1 MNAIREN
8 YVLILLL
15 ILAIAGT
22 FLWLL
27 RFRERLKISWWG
39 ALLMAI
45 GHVLFG
51 VVCVHV
57 FARFEGASIGA
68 MSIFGA
74 VFLMPIALYLD
85 SKILRCPASE
95 TFDILVIPMIFTLLL
110 TRINCLIGGCCYGVP
125 IGATHLRW
133 PTREAEILFYLVFI
147 FIEGPKVFKGET
159 SGEVYPL
166 YMGSYGLARAIIEC
180 FRYSAGTKTIFHFSH
195 IWAILSITLG
205 FGIYFELSERI
216 RRKKKR
222 N

>member
-1 MNAIREN
+1 MSAIREN

-27 RFRERLKISWWG
+27 RFRERLKISWWA

-74 VFLMPIALYLD
+74 VFFLPIALYLD

-95 TFDILVIPMIFTLLL
+95 TFDILVIPMIFTLFL
-110 TRINCLIGGCCYGVP
+110 TRINCLISGCCFGIP
-125 IGATHLRW
+125 IGSTNLHW
-133 PTREAEILFYLVFI
+133 PTREAEMLYYIVFILFVA
-147 FIEGPKVFKGET
+147 PKVLKEETHGEI
-159 SGEVYPL
+159 YPL
-166 YMGSYGLARAIIEC
+166 YMGSYGIARGIIE
-180 FRYSAGTKTIFHFSH
+180 FVRYSPGAQTIFHLSH
-195 IWAILSITLG
+195 IWAFLSITLG
-205 FGIYFELSERI
+205 FSIYFEVSARYQ
-216 RRKKKR
+216 KKKK
-222 N
+222 